1 MRKRIFISL
10 VSAMATVLLCL
21 GLSACAGTN
30 GKSGDSANQQVVS
43 KEGAMKV
50 ISAGLEKRWAINDQ
64 YDSATDQD
72 AVVEGLK
79 KSIQAEIDNDSQLKS
94 AKFDDS
100 KLQETVLSYLNCLDD
115 SLKVIKEHGYDTQE
129 YDEAWTEVYNKRSAI
144 LKTMKD
150 DYGLTV
156 SKDYESTLD
165 ELVANGN
172 DVQEYDKA
180 EKAIN
185 GLFANVQFEQT
196 DDGYGNYTYSAT
208 VKNTSDLS
216 FENIS
221 LVLGLYDSNGVRQGE
236 SYVSTNTWAAG
247 ETVKFEGYGTINAAQ
262 IKVEINYYEV
272 AK

>member
-1 MRKRIFISL
+1 VRKGILAGIVSVVAAVL
-10 VSAMATVLLCL
+10 VCL
-21 GLSACAGTN
+21 GLSACADTN
-30 GKSGDSANQQVVS
+30 GKSGDSANQEVVS
-43 KEGAMKV
+43 KEEAMKV

-72 AVVEGLK
+72 AIVEGLK
-79 KSIQAEIDNDSQLKS
+79 KAIQAEIDNDSQLKS

-115 SLKVIKEHGYDTQE
+115 SMKEIKEHGYDTQE
-129 YDEAWTEVYNKRSAI
+129 YYDAWTEAYNSRSAL

-156 SKDYESTLD
+156 SKNYESTLD

-172 DVQEYDKA
+172 DVQANDKA

-185 GLFANVQFEQT
+185 GLFANVKFEQT

-216 FENIS
+216 FENVS
-221 LVLGLYDSNGVRQGE
+221 LVLGLYDSDGVRQGE
-236 SYVSTNTWAAG
+236 SYVSANTWAAG